1 VRGTALAALLA
12 ASAAVAGHPASA
24 ADSDRQPLKAGVFL
38 YAAPD
43 LPDPNFAETVVLLI
57 EHGRD
62 GSLGLVIDRPSE
74 VPLTEVLGKG
84 AGLEGLRAYW
94 GGPVQPE
101 TVLGLIRTDSPG
113 EKMARVL
120 DGVYLTGSRPD
131 LAAAARGKRAEERVR
146 VYRGYAGWG
155 KGQLETEIEAGG
167 WLITHANAS
176 AIFSTDPE
184 GVWQRAR
191 HLRKQ
196 LEVRSSPGRARPY
209 LSKTGTHYFGEGAS
223 E

>member
-1 VRGTALAALLA
+1 VRGLVFAALLFPP
-12 ASAAVAGHPASA
+12 AAVAVHPASA
-24 ADSDRQPLKAGVFL
+24 AEAGPELLQPGVFL

-43 LPDPNFAETVVLLI
+43 LEDPNFAETVVLLI

-62 GSLGLVIDRPSE
+62 GSLGLVIDRPSDL
-74 VPLTEVLGKG
+74 PLTEVLGKG
-84 AGLEGLRAYW
+84 AGLEGLRVYW

-101 TVLGLIRTDSPG
+101 AVLGLIRTDSPG

-120 DGVYLTGSRPD
+120 DGVYLTGSRTD
-131 LAAAARGKRAEERVR
+131 LGAAARGKRPEGRVR

-155 KGQLETEIEAGG
+155 KGQLQAEIEAGG
-167 WLITHANAS
+167 WLITPANAS

-191 HLRKQ
+191 QLRERR
-196 LEVRSSPGRARPY
+196 EVRATPSPRPR
-209 LSKTGTHYFGEGAS
+209 YFAGGAS